1 MMEGYIDQ
9 DSLVY
14 EKAGRQPD
22 VGKPQTS
29 ELTSAAVSEKLAV
42 SKKSLFASKNR
53 LSFKALAIRVILLVV
68 AFSCFTGYS
77 QQLGNRLM
85 GPVFEYDQKYLE
97 KTLKNLAGSLFLLS
111 APKGVMEVAQTVELE
126 PGAATIKIG
135 SVNVGQ
141 ILEPYMHIIDDIWDF
156 LVLSTYL
163 VIAQVAALKLISMV
177 SIKFFLGL
185 GVLFCAIQYNR
196 NTVFGKVGLTLIFLF
211 VMTYV
216 FYPLTLGMA
225 AKTYE
230 QHQVE
235 TSILLSENL
244 GVLKERASDIDLS
257 VRHLK
262 DSIKSIPEILGQGL
276 RTAWD
281 ATWGLVVG
289 LMLMF
294 VMLPLLTLGTMYLI
308 GRQAMLYLE
317 MPTAAEKMDTAGRH
331 VLNKIGSRSQSK
343 IALSQG

>member
-1 MMEGYIDQ
+1 MEGYVDP
-9 DSLVY
+9 DSLVH
-14 EKAGRQPD
+14 EEDWRQPD
-22 VGKPQTS
+22 VGQSQTS
-29 ELTSAAVSEKLAV
+29 QLSPAAVSEKLDV
-42 SKKSLFASKNR
+42 SKKSLFSSKNR

-77 QQLGNRLM
+77 QQWGNRLM
-85 GPVFEYDQKYLE
+85 GPVFEYDQQYLE
-97 KTLKNLAGSLFLLS
+97 KTLKNLAGSLFLIA
-111 APKGVMEVAQTVELE
+111 APKGVLEVAQTVELE

-135 SVNVGQ
+135 SVKIGQ

-156 LVLSTYL
+156 LVFSTYL
-163 VIAQVAALKLISMV
+163 VIAQVAALKLISLI

-196 NTVFGKVGLTLIFLF
+196 NSVFGKIGLTLIFLF

-230 QHQVE
+230 QHQIE
-235 TSILLSENL
+235 ASLQLSENL
-244 GVLKERASDIDLS
+244 GVLKEQASDIDLS
-257 VRHLK
+257 IRHLN

-281 ATWGLVVG
+281 ATWDLVVG

-308 GRQAMLYLE
+308 GRKVMLYLD
-317 MPTAAEKMDTAGRH
+317 MPEVAGIMDTAGSH
-331 VLNKIGSRSQSK
+331 VLNKVGSRPRSTPAISR
-343 IALSQG
+343 G